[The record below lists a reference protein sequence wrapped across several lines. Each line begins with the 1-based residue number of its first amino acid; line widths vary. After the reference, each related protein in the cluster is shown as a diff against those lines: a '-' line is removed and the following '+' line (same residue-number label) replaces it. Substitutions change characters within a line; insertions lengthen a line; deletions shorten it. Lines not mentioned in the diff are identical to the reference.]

1 MERVQIL
8 TKLLHIAAWVFAV
21 IAIVSLFFNRN
32 QRLVLHYY
40 VRIIA
45 IVLLTVSTG
54 ALLLHLFT

>member
-1 MERVQIL
+1 VKRVQIL

>member
-1 MERVQIL
+1 MQIL

-40 VRIIA
+40 VRIVA

>member
-1 MERVQIL
+1 MQIL
-8 TKLLHIAAWVFAV
+8 TKLLHIAAWDFAV

>member
-1 MERVQIL
+1 MQIL
-8 TKLLHIAAWVFAV
+8 TKLLHIAAWVFAA

>member
-1 MERVQIL
+1 MQIL
-8 TKLLHIAAWVFAV
+8 TKLLHIAAWIFAA

-32 QRLVLHYY
+32 QRLALHYY

>member
-1 MERVQIL
+1 MQIL
-8 TKLLHIAAWVFAV
+8 TKLLHIAAWVFAA
-21 IAIVSLFFNRN
+21 IAIVSLFFNQN

>member
-1 MERVQIL
+1 MQIL

-45 IVLLTVSTG
+45 IALLTVSTG

>member
-1 MERVQIL
+1 VKPVQIL
-8 TKLLHIAAWVFAV
+8 TKLLHIAAWVFAA

-32 QRLVLHYY
+32 QRFALHYY
-40 VRIIA
+40 VRIFA

>member
-1 MERVQIL
+1 ML
-8 TKLLHIAAWVFAV
+8 TKLLHIAAWIFAA

>member
-1 MERVQIL
+1 ML

-45 IVLLTVSTG
+45 IVLLTVSTV